1 MKHHQIRPALRCCAL
16 VLPLLCAQ
24 NVLAKAQTVA
34 GECDAGSP

>member
-1 MKHHQIRPALRCCAL
+1 